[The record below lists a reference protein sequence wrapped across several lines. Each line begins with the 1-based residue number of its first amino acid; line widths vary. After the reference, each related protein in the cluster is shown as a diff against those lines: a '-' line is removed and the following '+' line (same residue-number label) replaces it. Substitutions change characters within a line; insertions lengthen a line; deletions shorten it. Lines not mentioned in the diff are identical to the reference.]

1 MTKEFFKRGKQI
13 AKWADKQGEA
23 DMPCNNNC
31 NQGRNCN
38 CDRKM
43 DRATVVVATL
53 LLICIVSM
61 GFGVYQLLHGNKGQD
76 CAVEVQ
82 FASGVK
88 ATYLGT
94 SI

>member
-1 MTKEFFKRGKQI
+1 
-13 AKWADKQGEA
+13 
-23 DMPCNNNC
+23 MPCNNNC

-38 CDRKM
+38 CRKDASV

-53 LLICIVSM
+53 IIICLCSIGYGLYKLAKGVS
-61 GFGVYQLLHGNKGQD
+61 GSP

-82 FASGVK
+82 FTGSK
-88 ATYLGT
+88 ATYIGT